1 MSEVTSATEGNA
13 GPVVVVVI
21 VVVAVVAV
29 SVVDPAVDVEQ
40 LCCEDKISKY
50 SLPDFSWVFAVLYM
64 LRASITKVLTA
75 AIFAVVPM
83 LLSCVTIRSTSL
95 ITCVYWLMMVA
106 RSLQAKVD
114 SWSLEPLEPSES
126 ESPVNTARSAASE
139 TLRSWLVSPLARN
152 ALTVAIWVVVRSLI
166 DIVAAAVVPSV
177 TAVNAGPVVDTSAKH

>member
-29 SVVDPAVDVEQ
+29 SVVDPAVEQ

-114 SWSLEPLEPSES
+114 SWSLEPMEPSES
-126 ESPVNTARSAASE
+126 ESPVNTARSAYSE
-139 TLRSWLVSPLARN
+139 NLRSSLVSPLARN
-152 ALTVAIWVVVRSLI
+152 AITVAIWVVV
-166 DIVAAAVVPSV
+166 
-177 TAVNAGPVVDTSAKH
+177 